1 MNRIYYLI
9 TIPLTA
15 TIIVLTSS
23 NLTAQTLDSP
33 LSFEGGADA
42 HLYKSDTVMIE
53 NTILDSGWKTRD
65 PDTVATG
72 FYMMYSPYLSVVY
85 LPFFY
90 APVSWFEADVT
101 LPFMYK
107 LQINSSSERE
117 KTGFGD
123 IKLGLNFCLMP
134 LDKAIINFRV
144 KLTFP
149 TGDACAR
156 DRDLMIPMGYGT
168 FTLSGLW
175 SLSSF
180 HFGNKKFGI
189 RFYGNF
195 GVVGYF
201 DARLDSDGT
210 YRHNI
215 DYSYAIS
222 TLGGLEMKIINR
234 FYILGKV
241 SYAYLSER
249 RYKTEDTTT
258 NTTSNWRD
266 LDDSLHTLDII
277 AGLKFDF
284 IPDLSGTVMTVIPI
298 YEEQDSDIDY
308 PKQRRWKIFLGLE
321 KTFGLKGKEKSGE
334 TEYRSD
340 RDRSNDSEKDEVPK
354 KTKTTKKKK
363 KKGLLY

>member
-1 MNRIYYLI
+1 MNNLYYLI
-9 TIPLTA
+9 TIPFLA
-15 TIIVLTSS
+15 AIIIFFPVK
-23 NLTAQTLDSP
+23 LTAQTLDSP

-65 PDTVATG
+65 ADTVATG
-72 FYMMYSPYLSVVY
+72 FYMMYSPYLSVLY

-123 IKLGLNFCLMP
+123 IKLGLNFCLVP

-156 DRDLMIPMGYGT
+156 DRDLIIPMGYGT

-201 DARLDSDGT
+201 DARLDPDGT

-234 FYILGKV
+234 IYILGKV
-241 SYAYLSER
+241 SYAYLPER

-258 NTTSNWRD
+258 GTTTGWTD
-266 LDDSLHTLDII
+266 LNDSLHTLDII

-284 IPDLSGTVMTVIPI
+284 IPDFSGTVMTVVPI
-298 YEEQDSDIDY
+298 YEEQDSDIAR
-308 PKQRRWKIFLGLE
+308 PKERRWKIFLGIE
-321 KTFGLKGKEKSGE
+321 KTFGLAGKGKREESAYKDD
-334 TEYRSD
+334 SD
-340 RDRSNDSEKDEVPK
+340 IAKDKEPVK